1 MTIQQYRSWFDEVLA
16 PTEPMFR
23 LVPPEKLDWKITET
37 SFTLGQLLN
46 HMPRAFWFMAKVI
59 NKEEL
64 PLKSMREIFVSNRR
78 QQSSTPE
85 EAVELLRSS
94 TSDYRKAITAL
105 TDDQFQSGLIDTP
118 QKGLVPYW
126 RYAAFSLEH
135 HIHHLMELH
144 FSLKVLGVKVNTGT
158 LYVR

>member
-94 TSDYRKAITAL
+94 THSYKQAIAAL
-105 TDDQFQSGLIDTP
+105 SEDQFQNGILDTP
-118 QKGLVPYW
+118 QKGPVPYW

-144 FSLKVLGVKVNTGT
+144 LSLKVLGVKVNTGT